1 MKMVFGGDPVETI
14 VDDHLQKY
22 ACGFL
27 NSANGTI
34 LFGVQEVEKLFHIVG
49 LVISQEKRNELVRK
63 VVHKLNDFYPPVRL
77 NRYRLKFHNVIV
89 PFKNIVKCRKS
100 GEVDRNGENVLTLKG
115 SADVLAHK
123 KWPQFA
129 KANLPDD
136 CLSRII
142 PLEVNC
148 FCIVVE
154 DPSKIPDDF
163 EESLEKWLKNNSQI
177 SKGTLTSNKTKRLL
191 ADLCIVE
198 LKVLRSQYPIHM
210 IKPIETHVF
219 QKNGELVDMNFE
231 DVMSRFCTF
240 DSPSQFDVEK
250 FLEHTNNF
258 DQSGK
263 CHILIASPFMLPE
276 HETYI
281 SGLAIPQ
288 WTLVIDFDQ
297 QPNEVGHLF
306 HHFDD
311 LHHIIQLTR
320 KRIFKTPKHRNL
332 GLNPKHVTCWF
343 AALGD
348 KEDTKSL
355 LAEGKLYLLAFYEV
369 IVFVVCDYLLIP
381 EFTVF
386 QR

>member
-1 MKMVFGGDPVETI
+1 MKMVFGGDPVKRI

-27 NSANGTI
+27 NSASGTI

-49 LVISQEKRNELVRK
+49 IVISQEKRNELVRR
-63 VVHKLNDFYPPVRL
+63 VVHKLNDFLPPVRTNL
-77 NRYRLKFHNVIV
+77 YRLIFHNVIV
-89 PFKNIVKCRKS
+89 PFKNIVKCKKS
-100 GEVDRNGENVLTLKG
+100 GEIDRNGKNILTLQG
-115 SADVLAHK
+115 SADVVAHT

-142 PLEVNC
+142 PLEANC
-148 FCIVVE
+148 FCIVVK

-163 EESLEKWLKNNSQI
+163 EESLEMWRQNNSDQI
-177 SKGTLTSNKTKRLL
+177 SKGTLAFNKTKRFLN
-191 ADLCIVE
+191 DLCIVE
-198 LKVLRSQYPIHM
+198 LKVSRSRYPIHM
-210 IKPIETHVF
+210 LKPIETHVF
-219 QKNGELVDMNFE
+219 QRNGELVEMNFE
-231 DVMSRFCTF
+231 DIMSRLSSFALPE
-240 DSPSQFDVEK
+240 SHFDVDK
-250 FLEHTNNF
+250 FLEQTHNF

-281 SGLAIPQ
+281 RGLAIPQ

-311 LHHIIQLTR
+311 HHDIIQLER

-343 AALGD
+343 AVLGD
-348 KEDTKSL
+348 KEDTDSL
-355 LAEGKLYLLAFYEV
+355 LTDGRF
-369 IVFVVCDYLLIP
+369 
-381 EFTVF
+381 
-386 QR
+386 